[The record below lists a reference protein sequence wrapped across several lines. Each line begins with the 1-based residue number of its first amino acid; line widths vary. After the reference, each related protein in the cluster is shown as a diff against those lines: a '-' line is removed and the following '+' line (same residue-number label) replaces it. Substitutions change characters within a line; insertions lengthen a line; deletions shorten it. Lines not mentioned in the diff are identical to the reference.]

1 MLWGP
6 CRPRAWVLPALN
18 PYYCVNMGRVGA
30 LSQAWSGAGGCSD
43 CTTGFLRFMPSG
55 DVCRLLGF
63 SLGAMLGGGLGP
75 AYPHIAQGPRV
86 TPTDNGLPPG
96 ASAHRSLGSVLSG
109 QPDNRVRL
117 GLRPSPR
124 VGSVYAGRAAVGV
137 QGEGLLCAMQ
147 PEAHDCGLCLPG
159 LTRRCNV
166 PAELSKSGP
175 FWSLTCFWAV
185 CACLL
190 TP

>member
-18 PYYCVNMGRVGA
+18 PYYCVNMGRVGVS
-30 LSQAWSGAGGCSD
+30 SQAWSGAGGCSD

-63 SLGAMLGGGLGP
+63 SLGAMLGGLRP

-86 TPTDNGLPPG
+86 TPTDDGLPPG

-109 QPDNRVRL
+109 QPIVSGWDL
-117 GLRPSPR
+117 GPPHVWVLSMLAEQPWGCREKACCVPCSLRPMT
-124 VGSVYAGRAAVGV
+124 AA
-137 QGEGLLCAMQ
+137 CAF
-147 PEAHDCGLCLPG
+147 PG
-159 LTRRCNV
+159 LTRRCSV
-166 PAELSKSGP
+166 LAEPSKSGP